1 MMQTVYFRIKS
12 YISSNFTNKPNL
24 NYYES
29 QNLFCG
35 HANGR
40 IHVAAS
46 FLFKQHARE
55 CEK

>member
-24 NYYES
+24 NDNES

-35 HANGR
+35 RAYGR

-46 FLFKQHARE
+46 FLFR
-55 CEK
+55 